1 MADYDLKGLQVLLI
15 EDNINMRDMIRSVLF
30 ELGIRNIAVAHDGDS
45 ALREMKT
52 NTVDLVLCDWVMKPI
67 NGPMFV
73 KRIRRG
79 KDSPNQYIPII
90 MLTGHTDLDKVY
102 EARDI
107 GVNEFL
113 AKPFTANK
121 LYTRIKSVIENDRK
135 FVKTASYFG
144 PDRRRSR
151 DKVFNGKNRRKS

>member
-1 MADYDLKGLQVLLI
+1 MADYDLKTLHVLLI
-15 EDNINMRDMIRSVLF
+15 EDNLNMRDMIKSVLF
-30 ELGIRNIAVAHDGDS
+30 ELGLKNITVAHDGVS
-45 ALREMKT
+45 AYREIKS
-52 NTVDLVLCDWVMKPI
+52 NPIDLVLCDWVMRPI

-79 KDSPNQYIPII
+79 KDSPNKYIPII
-90 MLTGHTDLDKVY
+90 MLTGHTDLTKVI

-113 AKPFTANK
+113 AKPFTAK
-121 LYTRIKSVIENDRK
+121 RLYSRIKAVIENDRQ
-135 FVKTASYFG
+135 FVEIESYFG

-151 DKVFNGKNRRKS
+151 TDALKGKERRTA